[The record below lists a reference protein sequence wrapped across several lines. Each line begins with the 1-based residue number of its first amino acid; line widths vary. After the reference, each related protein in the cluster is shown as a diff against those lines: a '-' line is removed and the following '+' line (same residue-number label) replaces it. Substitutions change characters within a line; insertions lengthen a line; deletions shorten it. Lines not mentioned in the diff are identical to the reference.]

1 MTVDKTVLAQA
12 SRRIT
17 DLRSRLALRYPF
29 FGKLIL
35 RLKVRFGE
43 VGTAC
48 TDMDSIT
55 FDLSFMQKLSDT
67 QLEFVML
74 HEVMHCVFK
83 HCVRG
88 SGKLPLIYNIAC
100 DIVVN
105 SFILDI
111 LGVCE
116 FIVDGEEVMHLA
128 PDDTE
133 GREYTAEQVYDMLIR
148 GYDLQKLEELYGK
161 GGFDDHSGWGEGNAQ
176 SSSAR
181 WDKYVRDAA
190 ESTGKAG
197 WGNIPGGLRRR
208 IGQVNHRSKTNW
220 RQLLQDHIRVD
231 RFDYDFTVPD
241 RRFQDGFILPS
252 FCESVEGDTVT
263 GLWLFVDASGS
274 VSEKELAVLMG
285 EIRSAYDQVENISG
299 KISFFD
305 TEVSKPL
312 DFDSCEELEQIE
324 PVGGGGTDFYPI
336 FRQIGEQDESERTEL
351 ILIFTDGWAPFPD
364 EKDAMDIPV
373 IWLILD
379 SDRKPPWGHVVYV
392 DSDS

>member
-1 MTVDKTVLAQA
+1 MTVNKTVLAQA
-12 SRRIT
+12 GRRIT

-55 FDLSFMQKLSDT
+55 FDLSFMQKLSDA
-67 QLEFVML
+67 QLEFVMF

-88 SGKLPLIYNIAC
+88 HGKLPLIYNIAC

-111 LGVCE
+111 LGLSE

-148 GYDLQKLEELYGK
+148 GCDLQKLEELYGK
-161 GGFDDHSGWGEGNAQ
+161 GSFDDHSGWGEINAQ
-176 SSSAR
+176 NSSAH

-190 ESTGKAG
+190 EKTGEGG
-197 WGNIPGGLRRR
+197 WGNLPVGLRRR
-208 IGQVNHRSKTNW
+208 LEQVSHRSKTNW
-220 RQLLQDHIRVD
+220 RQLLQDYIRVD

-252 FCESVEGDTVT
+252 FCESDEGDTVT

-305 TEVSKPL
+305 AEVSKPL

-324 PVGGGGTDFYPI
+324 PVGGGGTDFRPI
-336 FRQIGEQDESERTEL
+336 FRYIGEQEESERPEL

-364 EKDAMDIPV
+364 EKEAMDIPV

-379 SDRKPPWGHVVYV
+379 SDRTPPWGHVVYV
-392 DSDS
+392 DPDS